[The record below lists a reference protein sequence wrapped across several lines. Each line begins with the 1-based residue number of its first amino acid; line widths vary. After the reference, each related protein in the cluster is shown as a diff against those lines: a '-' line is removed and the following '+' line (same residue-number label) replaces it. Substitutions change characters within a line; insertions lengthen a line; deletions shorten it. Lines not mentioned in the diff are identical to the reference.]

1 MGEQDPVIC
10 NGESRDQFC
19 FLLIVQAR
27 PIMIIGCGV
36 SVSTPQVLSFPL
48 PASLKKGG
56 MVMAVSPW
64 YLVAWKT
71 LFNVRNNF
79 REKDLC
85 VYSCLILVVV

>member
-1 MGEQDPVIC
+1 VGEKDQVIC

-27 PIMIIGCGV
+27 PLMIMGCGV
-36 SVSTPQVLSFPL
+36 SVLSPQFLSFPL

-64 YLVAWKT
+64 CLVAWKT

-79 REKDLC
+79 HGDEVLKDE
-85 VYSCLILVVV
+85 